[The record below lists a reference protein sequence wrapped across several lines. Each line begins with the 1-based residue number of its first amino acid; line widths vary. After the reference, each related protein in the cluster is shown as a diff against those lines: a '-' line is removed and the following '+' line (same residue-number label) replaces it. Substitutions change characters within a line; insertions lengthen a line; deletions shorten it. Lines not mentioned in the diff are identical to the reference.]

1 MANKTKP
8 YEPLSSDGLYN
19 FTGKFCDQ
27 CEHDR
32 VWQEQDKVEGQ
43 CALYNSFLMA
53 INKIVENYPK
63 EIICDLDDKNARCLE
78 FQPYKEKEQEHP
90 KEQPYIDDK
99 TLDLFKDNNEVV

>member
-1 MANKTKP
+1 MTETKP

-27 CEHDR
+27 CEKDR

-43 CALYNSFLMA
+43 CPIYNEFIQA
-53 INKIVENYPK
+53 INKIVPLYPK
-63 EIICDLDDKNARCLE
+63 AIICDLDDKNARCTE
-78 FQPYKEKEQEHP
+78 FEEYKEKEQKQF

-99 TLDLFKDNNEVV
+99 TLNLF